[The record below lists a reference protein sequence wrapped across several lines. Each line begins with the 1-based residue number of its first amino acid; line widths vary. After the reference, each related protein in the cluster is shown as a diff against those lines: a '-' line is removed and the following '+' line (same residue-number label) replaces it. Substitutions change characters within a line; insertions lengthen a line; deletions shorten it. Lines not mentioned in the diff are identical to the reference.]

1 MHTTR
6 ITLCSTAYE
15 LDTPSGTVKRAF
27 DPVIIG
33 AAYVRGVQQG
43 PHSRR
48 AVRGPLR
55 DRFTA
60 YGRRT
65 RLNLPGARLP
75 LA

>member
-27 DPVIIG
+27 GPVVIG

-43 PHSRR
+43 PAHTVLFEGRYETVVRPMDDAR
-48 AVRGPLR
+48 A
-55 DRFTA
+55 
-60 YGRRT
+60 
-65 RLNLPGARLP
+65 
-75 LA
+75 

>member
-43 PHSRR
+43 PHVVLFEGRYETVLRPTDDAR
-48 AVRGPLR
+48 A
-55 DRFTA
+55 
-60 YGRRT
+60 
-65 RLNLPGARLP
+65 
-75 LA
+75 

>member
-43 PHSRR
+43 PHVVLFEGRYETVLRR
-48 AVRGPLR
+48 LRTTHAPKPTWGTPPLS
-55 DRFTA
+55 
-60 YGRRT
+60 
-65 RLNLPGARLP
+65 
-75 LA
+75 